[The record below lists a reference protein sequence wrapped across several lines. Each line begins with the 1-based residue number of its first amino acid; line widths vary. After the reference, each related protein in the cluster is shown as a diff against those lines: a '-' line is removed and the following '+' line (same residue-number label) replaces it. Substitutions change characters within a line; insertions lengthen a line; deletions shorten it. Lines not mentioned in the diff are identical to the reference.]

1 MFCFMRMEV
10 YKILRVGDPHVQI
23 SNLKDS
29 ERLFDFIIKIALER
43 KIKTIE
49 LLGDLFHTHAVKRIE
64 VEDFWSNTFRKM
76 DKNNI
81 SCRALVGNH
90 DQVGSKEKEQQMNA
104 LNIFIPED
112 DRSLRLII
120 NQPRVVGKIAYIPY
134 FSNEEAFLKACND
147 LYQQGATE
155 LLVAHQTFT
164 GAQYENGFFSEEG
177 IDPAL
182 VPQKQIISG
191 HIHKSQQVGKCFY
204 PGTPKWDTMADV
216 NQSKGIWVFTHDVSG
231 EYVDKEFISTSEI
244 VTPIV
249 SYHIKEGDVIPK
261 FIDPKARN
269 YITLEGKTAW
279 VNKVKTQFKGHNI
292 KIKATDK
299 VLNKNNTNLS
309 IDKYLEIEFEPV
321 AGISKEELKQFI
333 INI

>member
-1 MFCFMRMEV
+1 M
-10 YKILRVGDPHVQI
+10 YKILRVGDPHVQV

-29 ERLFDFIIKIALER
+29 EKLFDFIIKTALER

-64 VEDFWSNTFRKM
+64 VEDFWCNVFREM
-76 DKNNI
+76 DKNGI

-104 LNIFIPED
+104 LNIFIPGD
-112 DRSLRLII
+112 NRSLRLII
-120 NQPRVVGKIAYIPY
+120 NEPILIGKAAYVPY
-134 FSNEEAFLKACND
+134 FSDEKNFLEVCND
-147 LYQQGATE
+147 LYKQGATE

-191 HIHKSQQVGKCFY
+191 HIHKNQQVGKCFY

-216 NQSKGIWVFTHDVSG
+216 NQEKGIWIFTHDDSNK
-231 EYVDKEFISTSEI
+231 YVDKEFVSTSKI
-244 VTPIV
+244 VTPIL
-249 SYHIKEGDVIPK
+249 SYDIKEGDSLPPM
-261 FIDPKARN
+261 DLSARN
-269 YITLEGKTAW
+269 YVTLEGKTAW
-279 VNKVKTQFKGHNI
+279 INKIKPKLAGCNI
-292 KIKATDK
+292 KIKPTDK
-299 VLNKNNTNLS
+299 VLNKVSTNLS
-309 IDKYLEIEFEPV
+309 IDKYLESEFQPV
-321 AGISKEELKQFI
+321 AGIEKEELKKFI

>member
-1 MFCFMRMEV
+1 MN
-10 YKILRVGDPHVQI
+10 KTLRVGDPHIQV

-29 ERLFDFIIKIALER
+29 EKLFDFIIKTAIER

-64 VEDFWSNTFRKM
+64 VEDFWSNVFREI

-81 SCRALVGNH
+81 SCRVLVGNH

-112 DRSLRLII
+112 DRSFRLII
-120 NQPRVVGKIAYIPY
+120 NKPIAIGKIAYIPY
-134 FSNEEAFLKACND
+134 HSNEETFLRACND
-147 LYQQGATE
+147 LYNQGATE

-182 VPQKQIISG
+182 IPQNQIISG

-216 NQSKGIWVFTHDVSG
+216 NQEKGVWIFTHSESG
-231 EYVDKEFISTSEI
+231 EYIEKEFVSTAEI
-244 VTPIV
+244 VTPII
-249 SYHIKEGDVIPK
+249 SYDIKEGDDLPQINP
-261 FIDPKARN
+261 FARN
-269 YITLEGKTAW
+269 YIT
-279 VNKVKTQFKGHNI
+279 I
-292 KIKATDK
+292 
-299 VLNKNNTNLS
+299 
-309 IDKYLEIEFEPV
+309 
-321 AGISKEELKQFI
+321 
-333 INI
+333 